1 MKRSRFLSM
10 STLVLTAAVCSH
22 ASATPTLVGTWT
34 GDWKDGAQHEVR
46 ITKIVDG
53 GAYGLYCTRRAEGS
67 MFFFD
72 ITPDGPIVNATVDEK
87 ERVLKFARMK
97 RKYTYT
103 LADDDT
109 LTFKFKRSGK
119 NPQTLKMSRTE
130 GVSCSTRITPRP

>member
-10 STLVLTAAVCSH
+10 STVVLTAAVCSH
-22 ASATPTLVGTWT
+22 ASATTTLVGTWT
-34 GDWKDGAQHEVR
+34 GEWKDGAQHELRVS
-46 ITKIVDG
+46 KIAEG
-53 GAYGLYCTRRAEGS
+53 GAYGLYCATRVEGS
-67 MFFFD
+67 VFFFD

-87 ERVLKFARMK
+87 ERVLKCGRMK

-119 NPQTLKMSRTE
+119 NPQKLKMNRTQ
-130 GVSCSTRITPRP
+130 GVGCSTRITPRP